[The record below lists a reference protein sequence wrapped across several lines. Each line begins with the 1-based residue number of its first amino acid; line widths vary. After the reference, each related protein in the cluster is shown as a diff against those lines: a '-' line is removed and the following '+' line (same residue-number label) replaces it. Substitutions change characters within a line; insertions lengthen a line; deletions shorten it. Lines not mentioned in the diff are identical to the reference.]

1 MKRVLSIFVAVVLMV
16 SASFTVMAAPG
27 GFISSPSGNL
37 APELVEF
44 SSESEDCTATLVVTA
59 YSDRETLPQEAL
71 EKIEKAYKEITN
83 NVDLSKLC
91 AGISEIAKEKNI
103 PVARLAVSDLFDI
116 SYYDCD
122 EHDEHG
128 HFDITLKSESLEHFV
143 CLLHLNGDKWEI
155 VKDAKAE
162 GEHLVFD
169 IEELSPFAI
178 VVDAGED
185 YVNPPQT
192 GDNSHITLYVIVMI
206 ACVLALVVLLGK
218 NRKKKAE

>member
-1 MKRVLSIFVAVVLMV
+1 MKKVLSICIAVVLAV
-16 SASFTVMAAPG
+16 SVSLTAMAAPG

-44 SSESEDCTATLVVTA
+44 SSESEECTATLVITA
-59 YSDRETLPQEAL
+59 YSDRETLPEKAL
-71 EKIEKAYKEITN
+71 EKIEKAYKDITE

-91 AGISEIAKEKNI
+91 ADISALAKEKNV

-122 EHDEHG
+122 DHEGHG
-128 HFDITLKSESLEHFV
+128 HFDITLKPESLEHFV
-143 CLLHLNGDKWEI
+143 CLLHLKGDEWEI

-169 IEELSPFAI
+169 VEELSPFAI

-192 GDNSHITLYVIVMI
+192 GDNSHITLYVIIMI
-206 ACVLALVVLLGK
+206 ACTLALVVLLGK